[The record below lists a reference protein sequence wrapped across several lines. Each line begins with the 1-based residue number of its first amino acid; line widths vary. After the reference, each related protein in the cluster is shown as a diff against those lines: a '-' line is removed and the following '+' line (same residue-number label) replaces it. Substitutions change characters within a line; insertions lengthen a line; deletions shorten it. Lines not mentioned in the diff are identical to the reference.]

1 MLDRVEVSWC
11 GSRAC
16 LNKAAHVSQVSALE
30 LMVRPFDPK
39 LVGDIVA
46 AIIADD
52 AKLNVIP
59 DGYDAWLLFL
69 RGRIISFAT

>member
-1 MLDRVEVSWC
+1 
-11 GSRAC
+11 
-16 LNKAAHVSQVSALE
+16 
-30 LMVRPFDPK
+30 MVRPFDPK